1 MLIIECFVFIAFK
14 RDLSLFHDIDSVSQ
28 LRYLRNILFNQQ
40 DGFSLIIDLPDYGKD
55 LMPQARLKAQ

>member
-14 RDLSLFHDIDSVSQ
+14 RDLPLFHDIDSVSQ

-40 DGFSLIIDLPDYGKD
+40 DGFTLFVDLLDMEKISCRKLG
-55 LMPQARLKAQ
+55 